1 MTFLAPIFFYI
12 GLGVAAGA
20 VVLHF
25 IVTRQP
31 TSSPLPTVRFVP
43 ARSVRVTTLAKVPE
57 HLLVLLVR
65 VLLAVIIGAA
75 LARPVLKPERRSV
88 ARVVLADVSRDV
100 GSIQEVRDSAVARLR
115 AGDVLVV
122 FDSAARV
129 IRSAAVDSAAA
140 LARGAERGRL
150 SPALIA
156 AQRAGSA
163 LRDAADSVEL
173 VLVSPLRASEADAAT
188 GAVRALWPG
197 RITLLRVAAGA
208 DSLEPAAGFS
218 VSGAAGDPLVT
229 AALASGAASA
239 DSAVRVVRGV
249 PSPADSAGAAAAPR
263 TLVRWPATDPPRG
276 WTERM
281 PPDTVAAVVAGES
294 ALVFPLERRWRLD
307 SAAVVTRVAAR
318 WVDGEPAAIERSVG
332 EGCIRD
338 VAIPVP
344 TRGDL
349 VLRPAF
355 ARFLRA
361 LAAPCEGI
369 SGGPALDDARMRAL
383 AGEGTLA
390 VRDAIPAPQV
400 IATPLVPWLVGAALL
415 LALLEILVRR
425 GAAPLERDFSG
436 EDDPAGTREVAA

>member
-20 VVLHF
+20 VALHF

-43 ARSVRVTTLAKVPE
+43 ASSVRVTTLAKVPE

-75 LARPVLKPERRSV
+75 LARPVLTPERRPV

-100 GSIQEVRDSAVARLR
+100 GSIEEVRDSAVAQLG

-129 IRSAAVDSAAA
+129 MRNAARDSAAVLVRS
-140 LARGAERGRL
+140 GERGRL

-173 VLVSPLRASEADAAT
+173 VLVSPLRADEADGAT
-188 GAVRALWPG
+188 SAIRALWPG
-197 RITLLRVAAGA
+197 RITLVRVAAGA
-208 DSLEPAAGFS
+208 DSLAPASGFS
-218 VSGAAGDPLVT
+218 VSGASGDPLVT
-229 AALASGAASA
+229 AALASGAVTG
-239 DSAVRVVRGV
+239 DSMVRVVRGV
-249 PSPADSAGAAAAPR
+249 PSAADSAWAAAAPR
-263 TLVRWPATDPPRG
+263 TLVRWPAGEAPRG
-276 WTERM
+276 WTERT
-281 PPDTVAAVVAGES
+281 PPDTVAAVVAGEA

-307 SAAVVTRVAAR
+307 STVAITRIAAR

-338 VAIPVP
+338 VAVPVP
-344 TRGDL
+344 GQGDL

-369 SGGPALDDARMRAL
+369 AGGAALDDARVREL

-390 VRDAIPAPQV
+390 ARGDIRAPDV
-400 IATPLVPWLVGAALL
+400 TATPLVPWLVGAALL
-415 LALLEILVRR
+415 LALLELLVRR

-436 EDDPAGTREVAA
+436 EGDPAGRREAVA